1 MTTEVTAVGANLRSE
16 AVRAAGTCIV
26 CICGIAVAGMRNGWT
41 AGTRIGSSGLR
52 RLLCS
57 SASAFNTGS
66 GFLFLGADF
75 DASLVV
81 ERDFGGRPRFGMGS
95 FGDFIGELCPIGS
108 FDSLEEL
115 STLAESSSESD
126 EVRSISIFAEPDELP
141 VVQVFVHPDG
151 DESS

>member
-16 AVRAAGTCIV
+16 AVRGAGTCII

-41 AGTRIGSSGLR
+41 AGTRIGSSGRR
-52 RLLCS
+52 RLLC

-66 GFLFLGADF
+66 GFLFLGTDF

-81 ERDFGGRPRFGMGS
+81 ERDFGGRPRFGRGS
-95 FGDFIGELCPIGS
+95 FGGSMGELCPIGS
-108 FDSLEEL
+108 SDSLEEL

-126 EVRSISIFAEPDELP
+126 EVRSISILAEPDELP